1 MILQETYLIIIDAKN
16 ISILYYVAIEFLAF
30 SWYNECRQ
38 LCNTGYGKGV
48 SDGMTVVNV
57 YSSPTGRGRKRSLPL
72 AGKCYRWSATV
83 ASDLSQT
90 SLTFLKKLEFLW
102 RSRIRTL
109 KG

>member
-1 MILQETYLIIIDAKN
+1 MVVVGID
-16 ISILYYVAIEFLAF
+16 
-30 SWYNECRQ
+30 
-38 LCNTGYGKGV
+38 G
-48 SDGMTVVNV
+48 
-57 YSSPTGRGRKRSLPL
+57 SPTGQGRKRSLPM

-90 SLTFLKKLEFLW
+90 SLTFLKELEFLW